1 LAIVV
6 IGGLVSATAL
16 TLFVLPVLY
25 TVVEEAVE
33 RRAAARAAAIAL
45 SGGRAC
51 HGKFTRCRPRAAMTR
66 ELHMLGLRM
75 PELLIIGFIVV
86 LLFGSNKLPELG
98 SGLGQAI
105 RGFKKAMSGEDEKPA
120 APGPEKTE
128 PRA

>member
-1 LAIVV
+1 
-6 IGGLVSATAL
+6 
-16 TLFVLPVLY
+16 
-25 TVVEEAVE
+25 
-33 RRAAARAAAIAL
+33 
-45 SGGRAC
+45 
-51 HGKFTRCRPRAAMTR
+51 
-66 ELHMLGLRM
+66 M